1 MKKVL
6 YVLTIVVLS
15 IIIIFNLCSILDI
28 GFFNYRIFKVVTGS
42 MEPNIKVGET
52 ILIKNENKYKKG
64 DIITYK
70 YKNTY
75 VTHRVV
81 KIDKDSII
89 TKGDA
94 NNTVDEA
101 IKKSDVIGKMVTKL
115 RVLSFINYL
124 IGLPY
129 VWILVLIIGII
140 KIILLPTYKRK
151 NGKIIDNEII

>member
-1 MKKVL
+1 
-6 YVLTIVVLS
+6 
-15 IIIIFNLCSILDI
+15 
-28 GFFNYRIFKVVTGS
+28 